1 MGIGDPLEISGG
13 ELVHILRTPCD
24 FFTSGGCIVLDCRPF
39 LAFSRSH
46 IIESRNVNWNS
57 MLRRRS
63 KSSVVSLEWLVADKS
78 LLAQLRN
85 GDFSPVV
92 VLDENSRSV
101 RDLKSESLASLL
113 ISALQ
118 LEVQPGSTQICFL
131 QGGFDGFFS
140 HYPELCFNLPVMCSN
155 HPALSDPEPIVS
167 GRKTPLYDQGGP
179 VELLPFLFLGSA
191 HHSSRRETLERC
203 GITAV
208 LNVSSSCPNL
218 FEEELQYKT
227 LKVEDSL
234 AADIRVLFPEAIH
247 FIESVKESGG
257 RVLVHCQA
265 GISRSA
271 TICLAYLIHARRV
284 RLDEAFD
291 FVKRRRQ
298 VISPN
303 LAFMGQLLQFET
315 DVLCPFSVLDRE
327 NSAAAF

>member
-1 MGIGDPLEISGG
+1 MGIGDPLEISGS
-13 ELVHILRTPCD
+13 ELVHILRTPSEL
-24 FFTSGGCIVLDCRPF
+24 FASGGCIVLDCRPF
-39 LAFSRSH
+39 LAFSRAH
-46 IIESRNVNWNS
+46 ILESRNVNWNS

-63 KSSVVSLEWLVADKS
+63 KSSVVCLEWLVADKS

-92 VLDENSRSV
+92 VLDDNSRSV
-101 RDLKSESLASLL
+101 RDLKSES
-113 ISALQ
+113 
-118 LEVQPGSTQICFL
+118 
-131 QGGFDGFFS
+131 GFDGFFAL
-140 HYPELCFNLPVMCSN
+140 YPELCFSPTVMCSN
-155 HPALSDPEPIVS
+155 HPALSDSEPIVS

-179 VELLPFLFLGSA
+179 VEILPFLFLGSA
-191 HHSSRRETLERC
+191 HHSSRREALERC

-247 FIESVKESGG
+247 FIDSIKESGG

-271 TICLAYLIHARRV
+271 TICLAYLIHDRRV
-284 RLDEAFD
+284 SLDEAFD

-315 DVLCPFSVLDRE
+315 DVLCG
-327 NSAAAF
+327 